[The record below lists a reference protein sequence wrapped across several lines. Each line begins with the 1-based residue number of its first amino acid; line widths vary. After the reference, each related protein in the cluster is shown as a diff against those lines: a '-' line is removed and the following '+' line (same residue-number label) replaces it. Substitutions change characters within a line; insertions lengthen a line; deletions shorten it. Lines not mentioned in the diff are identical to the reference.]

1 MKASC
6 HFRIFSF
13 SHGRCPSPSGRG
25 AGTLG
30 EGGSGCGCGWEGA
43 VEGVLVFA
51 GDGGGGGGSDRTF
64 AKAADIAYEKRE
76 GKMGCI
82 YIHRERQREREGGS
96 RIRRDSR

>member
-13 SHGRCPSPSGRG
+13 SHGRCLFPSHGRG
-25 AGTLG
+25 GTLG
-30 EGGSGCGCGWEGA
+30 EGGGGSGWEGA
-43 VEGVLVFA
+43 VEGVLVFS
-51 GDGGGGGGSDRTF
+51 GDGGGGSDRTF